1 MIYSG
6 QNAYEGSDEE
16 NHNGSY
22 LTAAMTERSWPRED
36 WQARRDMVAK
46 VWDRKNEL
54 RRKELLA
61 ALVAHA
67 PEAVVSE

>member
-1 MIYSG
+1 MNLG
-6 QNAYEGSDEE
+6 KGYENLDQED
-16 NHNGSY
+16 HNGSY
-22 LTAAMTERSWPRED
+22 LTASMTARSWSRED
-36 WQARRDMVAK
+36 WQTRREMVAK
-46 VWDRKNEL
+46 VWDRKDEL